1 MSYKY
6 ALKFLPSALKEWR
19 ALDNSIRKHLKRKL
33 LDRLNH
39 PEVASCRL
47 RGFRHHYKIKL
58 RNSGYRLV
66 YEVLEDEP
74 ALLVIA
80 VGRRDKSDVYRRAS
94 QRRDS
99 P

>member
-1 MSYKY
+1 MSYDY

-19 ALDNSIRKHLKRKL
+19 ALDNSIRERLKRKL
-33 LDRLNH
+33 LERLDH
-39 PEVASCRL
+39 PEVPSCRL

-66 YEVLEDEP
+66 YEVLEGEP

-80 VGRRDKSDVYRRAS
+80 VGRRDKNEVYRRAG
-94 QRRDS
+94 QRRD
-99 P
+99 PA